1 MLHISSMLRTSLRE
15 LVSDDTSC
23 PKIDIELFQRC
34 IHKMKLNKSPGFDN
48 VSTEHLLYG
57 GGDLYVH
64 LCLLFNTMVQ
74 HCYVPEKL
82 GHGLLSHY

>member
-1 MLHISSMLRTSLRE
+1 LSE

-23 PKIDIELFQRC
+23 PKIDIELRQRC

-57 GGDLYVH
+57 GGDL
-64 LCLLFNTMVQ
+64 
-74 HCYVPEKL
+74 
-82 GHGLLSHY
+82 

>member
-1 MLHISSMLRTSLRE
+1 
-15 LVSDDTSC
+15 
-23 PKIDIELFQRC
+23 
-34 IHKMKLNKSPGFDN
+34 MKLNKSPGFDN

-74 HCYVPEKL
+74 HCYVPEKFVMV
-82 GHGLLSHY
+82 